1 MYEKMLNQYMFH
13 DILFI
18 CIGLALVLGGANYL
32 TEGATAIA
40 KRFKVSDLVIGMT
53 VVAFGSSTPD
63 LVVSLTSTLQDKGA
77 LAVANIV
84 GANIFDIFLVVGL
97 CALVRPVAIGKAT
110 LQKVFP
116 MVILSSVVLFLM
128 ACDSLI
134 DGLHTNFIDRSDG
147 MILLCFFAINCVV
160 TYMVSKSPE
169 TLPTSAGNTQVS
181 SKPRKMWLALV
192 MVAGGLGALVMGG
205 NWFVSAASGLAEK
218 AGMSQSLVGLTIV
231 AIGSSLPDLSTSLIA
246 AIKGHSGI
254 AVGNVVGSCV
264 LNVFFIIGLCGTVKP
279 LELGS
284 VNAIDFGV
292 LVVGSLMIWLFGWV
306 WGKRT
311 INRQEGAILVACYV
325 GYFIY
330 LIVSGK

>member
-1 MYEKMLNQYMFH
+1 MFH
-13 DILFI
+13 DILFLI
-18 CIGLALVLGGANYL
+18 LGLALVLGGANYL
-32 TEGATAIA
+32 TDGATAIA
-40 KRFKVSDLVIGMT
+40 KRFHISDLVIGMT

-97 CALVRPVAIGKAT
+97 CALVHPVAIGRAT

-116 MVILSSVVLFLM
+116 MVILSAVVLFLM
-128 ACDSLI
+128 ACDVLI
-134 DGLHTNFIDRSDG
+134 DGLSVNLIDRSDG
-147 MILLCFFAINCVV
+147 IILLCFFIINCVV
-160 TYMVSKSPE
+160 TYMVSKSPD
-169 TLPTSAGNTQVS
+169 TLATSAGNTEVTA
-181 SKPRKMWLALV
+181 KPVKMWLAII
-192 MVAGGLGALVMGG
+192 MVAGGLAGLVIGG
-205 NWFVSAASGLAEK
+205 NWFVGSASGLAEK

-231 AIGSSLPDLSTSLIA
+231 AIGSSLPDLTTSLTA

-264 LNVFFIIGLCGTVKP
+264 LNVFFIIGLCATVKP
-279 LELGS
+279 LELGT

-292 LVVGSLMIWLFGWV
+292 LVAGSLLIWVFGWV

-311 INRQEGAILVACYV
+311 INRPEGAFLIL
-325 GYFIY
+325 GYIGYIIY
-330 LIVSGK
+330 LILSNK

>member
-1 MYEKMLNQYMFH
+1 MFH
-13 DILFI
+13 DILFLV
-18 CIGLALVLGGANYL
+18 IGLALVLAGANYL
-32 TEGATAIA
+32 TDGATAIA
-40 KRFKVSDLVIGMT
+40 KRFRLSDLVIGMT

-77 LAVANIV
+77 MAVANIV
-84 GANIFDIFLVVGL
+84 GANIFDIFLVIGL
-97 CALVRPVAIGKAT
+97 CALVRPVVIGRAT

-128 ACDSLI
+128 ACDMII
-134 DGLHTNFIDRSDG
+134 DGLGWNFIDRSDG

-160 TYMVSKSPE
+160 TYMVSKSPD
-169 TLPTSAGNTQVS
+169 TAPSSAGNTQVS
-181 SKPRKMWLALV
+181 DRPRKMWVAAV
-192 MVAGGLGALVMGG
+192 MVAGGLAGLVIGG
-205 NWFVSAASGLAEK
+205 NWFVSSASGIAEK

-231 AIGSSLPDLSTSLIA
+231 AVGSSLPDLSTSLIA
-246 AIKGHSGI
+246 AVKGHSGI
-254 AVGNVVGSCV
+254 AVGNIVGSCV
-264 LNVFFIIGLCGTVKP
+264 LNVFFIIGLCATVKP

-292 LVVGSLMIWLFGWV
+292 LVFGSVLIWLFGWV

-311 INRQEGAILVACYV
+311 INRPEGIILIACYV
-325 GYFIY
+325 AYIVY